1 MNAYC
6 FIVNTFS
13 FLEQISQEQSHR
25 CFKKFSRPLAD
36 GLMFSIIIIIIIIII
51 IEIFSF
57 FTRQNRQ
64 EEEEIKKITALIII
78 SFSRY
83 GIQD

>member
-51 IEIFSF
+51 EIFSF

-78 SFSRY
+78 SF
-83 GIQD
+83 